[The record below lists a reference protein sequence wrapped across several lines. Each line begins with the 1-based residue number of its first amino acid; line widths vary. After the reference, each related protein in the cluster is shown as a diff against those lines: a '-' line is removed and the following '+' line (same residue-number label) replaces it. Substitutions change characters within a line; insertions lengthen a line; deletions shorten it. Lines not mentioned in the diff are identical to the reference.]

1 MRSQISA
8 HPSSEQSFTGP
19 SQETPAKSINRDD
32 EDAVPPA
39 IRTQEQEHTKDE
51 RRDDEET
58 TRPSTMRKYSN
69 AESTIPS
76 AKKLRPTAK
85 AWEPRSRTSTSTT
98 NADIRPVPR
107 LRPTAHAF
115 TPSFSRIPSAN
126 SYVPTGAGQFTFQS
140 NSGSIT
146 HFKSDSRAQ
155 SFDAGSHDS
164 EMASAIDM
172 SPSGYDQLQGSEDK
186 SEGEFGIQIYRPQED
201 DDIKDDDTAGVS
213 SLSELPK
220 NIASSQETLPSRD
233 AELDSFSDTS
243 DADTD
248 NESDLPTARP
258 FSQHGVEEQF
268 AVHQDQQPAPAT
280 EHNSP
285 AAEIHGIFAES
296 PNASISDSGLFYRRP
311 RSEVSDTVEV
321 LSDSFDPVSYSY
333 ESDSESTYE
342 VSSTAVFFTSTPRGG
357 HHVLPLGSASS
368 MSDHSSDED
377 EEEAP
382 AVTYPDPDPRRR
394 FIEWTFPATN
404 GHRPMPSIYRR
415 HTFDH
420 LASDHYDEDHSDSPI
435 PGIAST
441 FASRVGDLRAY
452 LALAQA
458 QNPDQARKKEH
469 LRVSSGPSGVL
480 STKSSAEFPMRSPSR
495 ILAVINDTP
504 EDRTSGDMPPQDA
517 LGAAEEEDRDPV
529 LAASRAGLVDSAEIA
544 RLLSGISSQLGRT
557 IEAIECERS
566 HSFVSKTDVQ
576 LHHKV
581 ARSTSLP
588 WPTCSNSNQSSS
600 PHWPMR
606 RSRTRDIRTIISYHY
621 WRDNKLFSTSFQP

>member
-1 MRSQISA
+1 MRSQIPA

-19 SQETPAKSINRDD
+19 TQEPPTKSINRDD
-32 EDAVPPA
+32 EDAVRPA
-39 IRTQEQEHTKDE
+39 IGTQEQDTKDE
-51 RRDDEET
+51 RRDDEKT
-58 TRPSTMRKYSN
+58 TRPSTMRKHSD

-76 AKKLRPTAK
+76 AKKLRPTAQ
-85 AWEPRSRTSTSTT
+85 AWEPRSRTSTSTY

-140 NSGSIT
+140 NSGSVT
-146 HFKSDSRAQ
+146 HIKSDSRAQ
-155 SFDAGSHDS
+155 SIDAGSH
-164 EMASAIDM
+164 ELETPSAMNM
-172 SPSGYDQLQGSEDK
+172 SPFGHDQLQGSDDQ
-186 SEGEFGIQIYRPQED
+186 SEGAFGGSPDYRPQED
-201 DDIKDDDTAGVS
+201 DDIKDDHTSGVS
-213 SLSELPK
+213 SLSG
-220 NIASSQETLPSRD
+220 NMASSQETLPSRD
-233 AELDSFSDTS
+233 AELESSSDTS

-248 NESDLPTARP
+248 DESDLPTARP
-258 FSQHGVEEQF
+258 FSQHEVEERS
-268 AVHQDQQPAPAT
+268 AVHQDQIPTPAT
-280 EHNSP
+280 VHNSP
-285 AAEIHGIFAES
+285 AAELHGIFAES
-296 PNASISDSGLFYRRP
+296 PTASISDSGLFYRRP

-357 HHVLPLGSASS
+357 HHVLPIGSASS
-368 MSDHSSDED
+368 MSDHSSDE
-377 EEEAP
+377 EEGEAP

-420 LASDHYDEDHSDSPI
+420 LASDHYDEDHSDLPQ

-441 FASRVGDLRAY
+441 FASRVGDLRAH

-480 STKSSAEFPMRSPSR
+480 STKSSAEFPMRSSSR
-495 ILAVINDTP
+495 VLAVINDTP
-504 EDRTSGDMPPQDA
+504 GDRTSGDMPPQDTV
-517 LGAAEEEDRDPV
+517 GAEEEGDRDPV
-529 LAASRAGLVDSAEIA
+529 LAASRAGLVDRAEIT
-544 RLLSGISSQLGRT
+544 RLLSGISHQLDRT
-557 IEAIECERS
+557 IEAVEGERS
-566 HSFVSKTDVQ
+566 HRFLAKTDIQ
-576 LHHKV
+576 HLQQV

-588 WPTCSNSNQSSS
+588 WPT
-600 PHWPMR
+600 
-606 RSRTRDIRTIISYHY
+606 
-621 WRDNKLFSTSFQP
+621 